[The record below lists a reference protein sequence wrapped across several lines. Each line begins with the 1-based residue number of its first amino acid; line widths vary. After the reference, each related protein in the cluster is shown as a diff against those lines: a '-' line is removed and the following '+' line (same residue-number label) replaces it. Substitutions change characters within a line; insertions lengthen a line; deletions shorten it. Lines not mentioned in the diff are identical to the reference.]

1 MLILRLE
8 QDHYFAYQYS
18 ENLDF
23 FFFLKAVSVKE
34 WSKFLM

>member
-23 FFFLKAVSVKE
+23 FFFKG
-34 WSKFLM
+34 SKCQGMI